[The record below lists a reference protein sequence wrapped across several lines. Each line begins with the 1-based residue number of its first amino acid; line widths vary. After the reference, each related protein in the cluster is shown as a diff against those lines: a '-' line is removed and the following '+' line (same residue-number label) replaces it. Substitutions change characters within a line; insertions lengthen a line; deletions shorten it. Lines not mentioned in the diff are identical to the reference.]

1 MIQWRIRIL
10 GRVHANGH
18 VFMCILRAAWWLPFR
33 ILVTWEVTST
43 VVPYTMLK
51 PEARLG
57 EI

>member
-43 VVPYTMLK
+43 VPYTMLIA
-51 PEARLG
+51 ET
-57 EI
+57 